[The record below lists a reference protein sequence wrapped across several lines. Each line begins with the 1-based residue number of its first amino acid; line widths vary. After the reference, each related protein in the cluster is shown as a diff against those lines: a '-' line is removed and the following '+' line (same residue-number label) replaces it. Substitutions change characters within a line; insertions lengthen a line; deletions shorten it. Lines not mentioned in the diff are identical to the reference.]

1 MTQSPYHA
9 HEELDLQS
17 SIRQPLTAALQP
29 YISDMMENM
38 LCALSAIWLLI
49 LLLQSEH

>member
-1 MTQSPYHA
+1 MHTRNWIHSQASVK
-9 HEELDLQS
+9 
-17 SIRQPLTAALQP
+17 PLTAALQP

-38 LCALSAIWLLI
+38 LLALSAIWLLI